1 MENEYMKHPS
11 YGLLSFSRISGGTTN
26 LFGSSIQHKNTIKLC
41 ISECDVK
48 RDLSTDWYH
57 DNGRIIEVEMS
68 YSQFAEAITSM
79 NMGNGVPVTIRW
91 VRGEGRIEPCPFTD
105 KKQQFEEEFKHRLD
119 KANETA
125 NQLILNVEKLFE
137 EKKNLTKNDKNEILS
152 MLTKIYQSINGNS
165 DFMYRMFNEQ
175 MDKTTTEAKG
185 EIEAFMQNK
194 INSIAQAAL
203 VEQREQF
210 LSLENPVSIPIE
222 DNEE

>member
-26 LFGSSIQHKNTIKLC
+26 LFGSSIQHKDTIKLC

>member
-203 VEQREQF
+203 VVQREQF